1 MVNWLLNGLGGWILA
16 LVAVG
21 VLWGLYCIGT
31 LIKSGISYRR
41 YLHRMRIHAQKV
53 NPRLQPNRNFSNELA
68 RANRHLLL
76 GAAACGLV
84 VVIGAIIARGD
95 ILITTA
101 VAIGVTITTALG
113 YRNSTITIRDSTTKK
128 EVAV

>member
-1 MVNWLLNGLGGWILA
+1 
-16 LVAVG
+16 
-21 VLWGLYCIGT
+21 
-31 LIKSGISYRR
+31 
-41 YLHRMRIHAQKV
+41 
-53 NPRLQPNRNFSNELA
+53 
-68 RANRHLLL
+68 LL